1 MSGQYSSR
9 LGSDGAAMASVTGLP
24 RAPVSSSPKRA
35 PPPGA
40 PSADSRL
47 DPIKLEPRQDLDAPV
62 AEIAMFY
69 WTICT
74 GIVQT

>member
-24 RAPVSSSPKRA
+24 RAPVSSSPKRGRRPVHRA
-35 PPPGA
+35 QITV
-40 PSADSRL
+40 STL
-47 DPIKLEPRQDLDAPV
+47 DMLEPRQDLDAPV

>member
-1 MSGQYSSR
+1 
-9 LGSDGAAMASVTGLP
+9 VH
-24 RAPVSSSPKRA
+24 RAQIAVST
-35 PPPGA
+35 
-40 PSADSRL
+40 L
-47 DPIKLEPRQDLDAPV
+47 DMLEPRQDLDAPV